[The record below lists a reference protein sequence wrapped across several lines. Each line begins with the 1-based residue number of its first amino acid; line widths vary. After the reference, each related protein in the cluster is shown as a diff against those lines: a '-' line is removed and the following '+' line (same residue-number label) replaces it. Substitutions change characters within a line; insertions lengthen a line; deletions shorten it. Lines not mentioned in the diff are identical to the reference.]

1 MTIKKIYKDDFDK
14 FMENNIDINQYIEVN
29 DEEQKVYFNKNKFL
43 KDTLELIRVEYSVD
57 DDHYFKI
64 VEVNNE

>member
-43 KDTLELIRVEYSVD
+43 EDTLELIRVEYSLD
-57 DDHYFKI
+57 DDHYYEI
-64 VEVNNE
+64 VEVTNE

>member
-14 FMENNIDINQYIEVN
+14 FMENNIDINDYIEVN

>member
-1 MTIKKIYKDDFDK
+1 
-14 FMENNIDINQYIEVN
+14 MENNIDINDYIEVN